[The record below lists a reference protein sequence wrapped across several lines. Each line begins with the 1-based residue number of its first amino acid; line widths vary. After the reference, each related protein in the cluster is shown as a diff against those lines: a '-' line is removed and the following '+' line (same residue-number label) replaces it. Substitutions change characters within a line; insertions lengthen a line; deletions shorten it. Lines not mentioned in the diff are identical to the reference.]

1 MNAVLITGAAKR
13 IGRALAKTL
22 ADHGFAVALHCHQS
36 RDEAEA
42 LKAQIGGK
50 TAVVQADLAAL
61 SQKNAAQLIAQASEA
76 LGAKLTCLI
85 NNASLFE
92 RDDAHHIDEKLWN
105 DHININARAP
115 VFLSHAFAQHTQES
129 DTREAGNREAGNII
143 MLLDQKVWQPT
154 PYFFSYTLSKMALWD
169 ATRLLAQAYAPHI
182 RVNAIGPGPILPNAF
197 QSAEQFEQTIA
208 ATPLK
213 RSATPEEI
221 AHAAMFILAQPSMTG
236 QMIALDGGQHL
247 APRPESRK

>member
-22 ADHGFAVALHCHQS
+22 ADQGFAVALHCHQS

-42 LKAQIGGK
+42 LKAEIGGK
-50 TAVVQADLAAL
+50 TAMVQADLAAL
-61 SQKNAAQLIAQASEA
+61 SLRDAARLIAQASEA
-76 LGAKLTCLI
+76 LGTKLTCLI

-92 RDDAHHIDEKLWN
+92 RDDAHHISEKLWD

-169 ATRLLAQAYAPHI
+169 ATRLLAQAFAPHI

-247 APRPESRK
+247 APRPESCK